1 MYASLSTAGKKS
13 PPFSGHPALSRSLPA
28 RFVRTRP
35 NRTRSP
41 PFVARPA
48 DFPMDIA
55 ELKNSTIAGL
65 RTRAEALGIPVTPA
79 HSRQELV
86 AKIHQELAR
95 RGEAPTGRGVLDI
108 MPDGY
113 GFLRS
118 PAWNYLAGP
127 DDIYVAKAA
136 IASRKLRRGDIVEGP
151 VRISGRADRYLALA
165 EIKRING
172 LAPAEIAQRPNFEDL
187 RPWHPDRRLRLEAP
201 GGALTVRMIDLI
213 APLGLGQRG
222 LIVSPPKAG
231 KTTILRD
238 IGHAVTS
245 HHPGVQLIVLLVDER
260 PEEVTEMRESVGGE
274 VIASTFDEPA
284 ASHRQAAEMA
294 LAKARRQVEH
304 GRDVVLLLDSIT
316 RLARAYNLL
325 APQSGRLLSGGVA
338 ANALAKPKRFFGSA
352 RSIHK
357 GGSLT
362 IIATALVET
371 GSRMDEVIFE
381 EFKGTGNMELVLS
394 RQISERRIYPAI
406 DLNKSGTRREELLL
420 TERELNRVYL
430 LRNFLGHMPEA
441 EATEFLIERMSR
453 YRHNYGFLKAMA
465 SGE

>member
-1 MYASLSTAGKKS
+1 
-13 PPFSGHPALSRSLPA
+13 
-28 RFVRTRP
+28 
-35 NRTRSP
+35 
-41 PFVARPA
+41 
-48 DFPMDIA
+48 MDIA
-55 ELKNSTIAGL
+55 KLKNSTIADL
-65 RTRAEALGIPVTPA
+65 RDRAAALEIPGPPA
-79 HSRQELV
+79 RSRQELV
-86 AKIHQELAR
+86 ARIHQELTR
-95 RGEAPTGRGVLDI
+95 RGEAPNGFGALDI

-127 DDIYVAKAA
+127 DDIYV
-136 IASRKLRRGDIVEGP
+136 SRGMIDSSGLRRGDSVEGA
-151 VRISGRADRYLALA
+151 VRISRRAERDLGLVAIDEVNGMAPSALA
-165 EIKRING
+165 E
-172 LAPAEIAQRPNFEDL
+172 RPVFEDL
-187 RPWHPDRRLRLEAP
+187 RPCHPNRRLRLEAP
-201 GGALTVRMIDLI
+201 GSELTVRMIDLI
-213 APLGLGQRG
+213 APLGMGQRG

-238 IGHAVTS
+238 IGQAICS
-245 HHPGVQLIVLLVDER
+245 HHPDVGLIVLLIDER

-284 ASHRQAAEMA
+284 AHHRQVAEMA
-294 LAKARRQVEH
+294 LARARRQVEL

-338 ANALAKPKRFFGSA
+338 ANALARPKRFFGSA
-352 RSIHK
+352 RNIHE

-362 IIATALVET
+362 MIATCLIET

-394 RQISERRIYPAI
+394 REIAERRVFPAI
-406 DLNKSGTRREELLL
+406 DLNRSGTRREELLL
-420 TERELNRVYL
+420 TEKELNRVYL
-430 LRNFLGHMPEA
+430 LRNFLGQMPEA

-453 YRHNYGFLKAMA
+453 YRHNYGFLNAMA